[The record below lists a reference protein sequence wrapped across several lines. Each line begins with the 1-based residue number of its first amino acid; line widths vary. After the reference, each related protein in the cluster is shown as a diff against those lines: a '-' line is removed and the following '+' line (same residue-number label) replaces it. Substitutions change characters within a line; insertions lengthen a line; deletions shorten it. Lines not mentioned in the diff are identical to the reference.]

1 MVNTKV
7 KLSGIELKNP
17 IITASGTFG
26 FGKEFGE
33 LYDLNCLGGISV
45 KGTTLNA
52 RFGNPTP
59 RIAECKAGILNSVG
73 LQNPGIDSVL
83 KNELPSL
90 RKSYDNL
97 ILLNVGGF
105 SVEEFATCVKKAND
119 STDFDIIE
127 LNISCPNVHK
137 DGKNFGT
144 DVNSAKEIM
153 RAIRK
158 ETTKPIYVKLTPN
171 VTNISEI
178 AKAMEGEGA
187 DGLSLINTL
196 LGMRIDVRR
205 KAPVLKN
212 IMGGYSG
219 EGIFPVAV
227 RCVYQ
232 VAKAVKIPLIGMG
245 GVSTAYDVI
254 ELMMAG
260 ATAVQVGTANL
271 IEPYAAKNIVESLPK
286 VMKELKINDIN
297 EIIGAVL

>member
-97 ILLNVGGF
+97 ILLNR
-105 SVEEFATCVKKAND
+105 KK
-119 STDFDIIE
+119 S
-127 LNISCPNVHK
+127 
-137 DGKNFGT
+137 
-144 DVNSAKEIM
+144 
-153 RAIRK
+153 
-158 ETTKPIYVKLTPN
+158 
-171 VTNISEI
+171 
-178 AKAMEGEGA
+178 
-187 DGLSLINTL
+187 
-196 LGMRIDVRR
+196 
-205 KAPVLKN
+205 
-212 IMGGYSG
+212 
-219 EGIFPVAV
+219 
-227 RCVYQ
+227 
-232 VAKAVKIPLIGMG
+232 
-245 GVSTAYDVI
+245 
-254 ELMMAG
+254 
-260 ATAVQVGTANL
+260 
-271 IEPYAAKNIVESLPK
+271 
-286 VMKELKINDIN
+286 
-297 EIIGAVL
+297 